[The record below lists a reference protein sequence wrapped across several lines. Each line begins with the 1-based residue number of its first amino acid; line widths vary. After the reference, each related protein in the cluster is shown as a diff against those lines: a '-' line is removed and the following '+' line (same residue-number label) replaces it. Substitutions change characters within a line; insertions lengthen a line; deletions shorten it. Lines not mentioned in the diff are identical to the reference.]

1 MHGSKHDLTA
11 TVDAGGVVI
20 REAEWGDMNVAL
32 EHFPAGTVTAPLFRG
47 LPSDQC
53 QCPHWG
59 YVIKGRVRVLYKDR
73 EEVLNAG
80 DTYYLTPGHTTAVD
94 EETEIVEFSP
104 KGDYQKTIE
113 VAARNLAAMQ
123 QS

>member
-1 MHGSKHDLTA
+1 MR
-11 TVDAGGVVI
+11 I
-20 REAEWGDMNVAL
+20 
-32 EHFPAGTVTAPLFRG
+32 
-47 LPSDQC
+47 
-53 QCPHWG
+53 
-59 YVIKGRVRVLYKDR
+59 LYKDR
-73 EEVLNAG
+73 EEVLSAG
-80 DTYYLTPGHTTAVD
+80 DTYYLTPGHTTAFD